1 MPAPSGSTL
10 IDRVDAQN
18 RPIGLVSRA
27 EAFDER
33 ANFRTVHVL
42 VTNAAGDVLVQ
53 RLATNRER
61 HAGAWG
67 SSVAGYLYAGE
78 SYLSGASRRLHEE
91 LDVRTELTFWGVLAV
106 ADESVTKFVGV
117 FSGCAN
123 HPRIAEPD
131 HTSEIKFKAI
141 ADIERDL
148 EGELSTYT
156 DTFKQVFAYWVQ
168 RRQAE

>member
-10 IDRVDAQN
+10 IDRVDGEN

-27 EAFDER
+27 EAFSQG

-42 VTNAAGDVLVQ
+42 VTNADDDVLVQ
-53 RLATNRER
+53 RLASSRER

-78 SYLSGASRRLHEE
+78 SYTAGASRRLLEE
-91 LDVRTELTFWGVLAV
+91 LDVRTELTFWGVLEV
-106 ADESVTKFVGV
+106 ADEGVTKFVGV
-117 FSGCAN
+117 FSGVADR
-123 HPRIAEPD
+123 PRIAEPD
-131 HTSEIKFKAI
+131 HIAEIKFESI
-141 ADIERDL
+141 AAIERDL
-148 EGELSTYT
+148 GDGLSTYT
-156 DTFKQVFAYWVQ
+156 DTFRQVFAYWVQ